1 VGSGFARGRNVLL
14 RAMLALVAVA
24 CMAVPG
30 ESLEPSETAAPQ
42 RLPSG
47 VPSPTPA
54 PPFGSAAPSS
64 LAPSSTPEP
73 AGPTP
78 EPTPAWGAVPIGA
91 TERAIVV
98 RVVDGDTIVVDRGF
112 GDERVRYIGVDTPET
127 VDPRQPVQWMGAE
140 ASQANKRLVEGREVV
155 LELDISETDRF
166 DRLLRYVW
174 LEDSDSPSGW
184 LLVNLRLVDEGFAQV
199 VTYPPDVRYTD
210 LFIAA
215 QRGAREAAR
224 GLWGEPPE
232 PTEDPG
238 VDPPDGDCD
247 PSYPGVCI
255 PGPPP
260 DLDCGDVSHRNFD
273 VRAPDPHRFDGDG
286 DGVGCET

>member
-1 VGSGFARGRNVLL
+1 VGSRFARGRALAL
-14 RAMLALVAVA
+14 RATLVLVVGG
-24 CMAVPG
+24 C
-30 ESLEPSETAAPQ
+30 TAAPAAVPV
-42 RLPSG
+42 RPS
-47 VPSPTPA
+47 
-54 PPFGSAAPSS
+54 GSAASETSPTN
-64 LAPSSTPEP
+64 APTATIGEAPTTVAPLPTPTSAPEP
-73 AGPTP
+73 VSPTV
-78 EPTPAWGAVPIGA
+78 EPTAGFGIAPIGA
-91 TERAIVV
+91 TERAVV
-98 RVVDGDTIVVDRGF
+98 IRVVDGDTIVVDRGF

-174 LEDSDSPSGW
+174 LEDGDSGGGW
-184 LLVNLRLVDEGFAQV
+184 LLVNLRLVDDGFAQV

-210 LFIAA
+210 LFLAA
-215 QRGAREAAR
+215 QRGAREAGR
-224 GLWGEPPE
+224 GLWGYPPE
-232 PTEDPG
+232 PTEAPG
-238 VDPPDGDCD
+238 VDPPDDGCD

-255 PGPPP
+255 RRPPP
-260 DLDCGDVSHRNFD
+260 DLDCAEVSFRNFA